1 MFTLHCSSELSYRT
15 FYYVFTFLRCGLPWY
30 TFKGTPYERRQ
41 VRTVS
46 GFLHFQIDF
55 QRIFTLTNIN
65 LNMVFHRIQY
75 ENMSKEEFIQEL
87 TISTQDLSMISVRN
101 NLSEKLNEFL
111 SKYDKVPSE
120 FQQCKKFNSHL
131 LTRIIQLERNTVTNA
146 QYSRGEKKI
155 NFLPESQFSKYNAK
169 N

>member
-1 MFTLHCSSELSYRT
+1 MELTIFTLHCSSEL
-15 FYYVFTFLRCGLPWY
+15 FTEHFTMFSLLRCGLPWY

-55 QRIFTLTNIN
+55 QPIFTLTNIN

-87 TISTQDLSMISVRN
+87 TDI
-101 NLSEKLNEFL
+101 
-111 SKYDKVPSE
+111 
-120 FQQCKKFNSHL
+120 NS
-131 LTRIIQLERNTVTNA
+131 RFVNDINTEQSFRKT
-146 QYSRGEKKI
+146 
-155 NFLPESQFSKYNAK
+155 
-169 N
+169 